1 MANRYWR
8 DTSAPAG
15 NWSTAGNWYTAVSGG
30 SPSATPAGSA
40 DVAFFNHVDGLYSLV
55 YLAGNVAIQSIR
67 TNGNGPTSVSLV
79 GGVSGTP
86 QVNTITVNTD
96 TSFVIGSATSLS
108 LDVNAQ
114 VLLTAPT
121 AAYCTLNTNAYLGF
135 GGIVSGAKKLSLSHS
150 SDSIVDLTQ
159 ANTYSGGTDISGSVG
174 NVGWTRVGTS
184 TVGSPGAVTSGPL
197 GTGTITLSSGKLSS
211 TSTAARTLANALVLN
226 GTMTLC
232 DATSTGLLT
241 FSGAT
246 TISGTTSLSIAAN
259 YVLMQGVFGGT
270 GAFTLSSGE
279 LDLEGAT
286 GTKSGGTTLSGGTLY
301 LGFGKTLPD
310 QLGADSLTIN
320 SGSAFFCGSSNS
332 TNTNT
337 ITGSGGFLYARPRN
351 AVVTFSNAGA
361 YTGTLRIFAGASD
374 GAGTTSQGMTLSTFP
389 TGATNFTFMNQNTGT
404 AVTQT
409 FRYTGTANIG
419 SVTPLTSTISM
430 IPTVAGSVCVWQH
443 SPSNGTA
450 TMAIAGAVS
459 SNASV
464 AHTLQITN
472 DSTGLLSFSGGIAQ
486 SGAGTTAVTKTG
498 TGPVSVSGT
507 GTYTGAVTVSAG
519 TLNANSATAL
529 GAASSTA
536 AISVTSGAT
545 LSAGA
550 ALNYSSPGR
559 TTTISGTGVS
569 GVDAG
574 CLVLANAGPIN
585 LGAVNAT
592 NNTYVRGTT
601 TTQLTS
607 AISWSGSGGL
617 RLGAA
622 TGTTATFSGAISV
635 SSGTLTAILFGRSNN
650 PDLGTVVLGTTNT
663 FAAPAQI
670 DFGTLRVSADNN
682 LGTAPGVAT
691 AAYLVVGGST
701 TLATTATFTLNA
713 NRGIAL
719 GPASGSGTG
728 TIDVASATTLTYGG
742 VIANNSAGA
751 GKLTKTEAGI
761 LKLTGANT
769 YTGGTDINAGVV
781 QAGNIQALG
790 TSGTVTLGASGTL
803 QTLTTG
809 GQNGKLTV
817 AALNNSAG
825 GTIRIGG

>member
-159 ANTYSGGTDISGSVG
+159 ANTYSGGTDISGSGG

-211 TSTAARTLANALVLN
+211 TSTAARTLANALALN

-232 DATSTGLLT
+232 DATNTGLLT

-246 TISGTTSLSIAAN
+246 TISGTTSLSIPAN

-310 QLGADSLTIN
+310 QLGSDSLTIN

-361 YTGTLRIFAGASD
+361 YTGTLRIFAGLSD
-374 GAGTTSQGMTLSTFP
+374 GAGTTTQGMTLSTFP
-389 TGATNFTFMNQNTGT
+389 TGATSFTFMNQNTGT

-430 IPTVAGSVCVWQH
+430 TPTVAGSVCVWQH

-459 SNASV
+459 SNTSV

-472 DSTGLLSFSGGIAQ
+472 DSAGLLSFSGGIAQ
-486 SGAGTTAVTKTG
+486 SGAGATAVTKTG

-507 GTYTGAVTVSAG
+507 GTYTGAFTVSAG
-519 TLNANSATAL
+519 TFNANSATAL
-529 GAASSTA
+529 GADQSSGTVA
-536 AISVTSGAT
+536 NGAT

-550 ALNYSSPGR
+550 ALNYSTR
-559 TTTISGTGVS
+559 NFTITGTGVS
-569 GVDAG
+569 TAG
-574 CLVLANAGPIN
+574 AFVINHAGAVKVGTTLT
-585 LGAVNAT
+585 LGAT
-592 NNTYVRGTT
+592 NTYIRGT
-601 TTQLTS
+601 
-607 AISWSGSGGL
+607 
-617 RLGAA
+617 
-622 TGTTATFSGAISV
+622 
-635 SSGTLTAILFGRSNN
+635 
-650 PDLGTVVLGTTNT
+650 
-663 FAAPAQI
+663 
-670 DFGTLRVSADNN
+670 
-682 LGTAPGVAT
+682 
-691 AAYLVVGGST
+691 
-701 TLATTATFTLNA
+701 
-713 NRGIAL
+713 
-719 GPASGSGTG
+719 ASGSLSSAVATSGFTLQAGAASGVTMTLSAAISGGGALVFGNYASDTG
-728 TIDVASATTLTYGG
+728 TV
-742 VIANNSAGA
+742 
-751 GKLTKTEAGI
+751 KLTA
-761 LKLTGANT
+761 ANT
-769 YTGGTDINAGVV
+769 VGSSTITRGVV
-781 QAGNIQALG
+781 QAGDIQALG